1 MEHFARGLFRL
12 KMRLHS
18 NTMAWL
24 VILRTDK
31 RDLGF
36 STFSS
41 KIVGLEKH
49 QKPFTWK
56 CYASPE
62 VFSTEEM
69 CIGSLNDRC
78 SVLVYGR
85 NAAL

>member
-1 MEHFARGLFRL
+1 M
-12 KMRLHS
+12 
-18 NTMAWL
+18 TWL
-24 VILRTDK
+24 VILRTGE

-56 CYASPE
+56 CYATPAYSE
-62 VFSTEEM
+62 IFFTEEM
-69 CIGSLNDRC
+69 CIGSLKDKC
-78 SVLVYGR
+78 LVLVYGR